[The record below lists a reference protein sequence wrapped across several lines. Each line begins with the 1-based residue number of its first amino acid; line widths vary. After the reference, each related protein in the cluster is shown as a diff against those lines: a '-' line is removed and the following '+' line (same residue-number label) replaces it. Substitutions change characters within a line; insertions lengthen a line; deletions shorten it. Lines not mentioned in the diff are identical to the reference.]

1 MTRFGRTIRI
11 YLADGSPSGIRHA
24 ELVNWTGQA
33 IVCPRGR
40 IGELAEWA
48 ESQRPGVYL
57 LFGDDD
63 VSGKPVLYVGEGENV
78 LARLQSHVKTKDFWT
93 QAVFFTSKDE
103 NLTKSHVKYLE
114 ARVVELAR
122 AAGRVELENGNQPT
136 MSALP
141 RADRDAME
149 EFLDPLRI
157 LLAALS
163 FNALQQVGTSASE
176 SSGGDAPLAKTV
188 LYFVVSK
195 RGIEARGASI
205 DEGFI
210 VFAGSRGDSELRDSL
225 GKGYLNLREQLIA
238 DGDLVAEGGALRV
251 TRDVVFT
258 SPSAAAAVL
267 AGGAYNGR
275 EAWRDDSGTS
285 LKALEEALANPASS
299 GDETAFANPEPS

>member
-1 MTRFGRTIRI
+1 MSRFGRTIRI
-11 YLADGSPSGIRHA
+11 YLADGSPTGIRHA

-40 IGELAEWA
+40 IGELAQWA

-63 VSGKPVLYVGEGENV
+63 DSGKPILYVGEGENV

-93 QAVFFTSKDE
+93 QAVLFTSKDE

-149 EFLDPLRI
+149 EFLEPLRI
-157 LLAALS
+157 LLAALG
-163 FNALQQVGTSASE
+163 FNALQQVG
-176 SSGGDAPLAKTV
+176 SSVSVGAGAEAPLAKTV
-188 LYFVVSK
+188 LHFAVAK
-195 RGIEARGASI
+195 RGIEARGAST

-210 VFAGSRGDSELRDSL
+210 VFAGSRGDSELRGTL
-225 GKGYLNLREQLIA
+225 GKGYLSLREQLLA
-238 DGDLVAEGGALRV
+238 DGDLVVDGGTLRV
-251 TRDVVFT
+251 ARDVVFT

-285 LKALEEALANPASS
+285 LKALEEALSTAVGEGDDSAFSTSEPA
-299 GDETAFANPEPS
+299 